1 MYSYPQYTGAHPVH
15 NVDRMLGVPL
25 SSVPRAIGC
34 HQLMSMWGNARSKGL
49 PGLADDSRRV
59 IQAFR
64 DMAHP
69 KHRRDTKA
77 PSDSPNMFK
86 RHESSSRSSGHS

>member
-49 PGLADDSRRV
+49 PGLAEDSRRV

-69 KHRRDTKA
+69 KPPA
-77 PSDSPNMFK
+77 GYQGSQ
-86 RHESSSRSSGHS
+86 